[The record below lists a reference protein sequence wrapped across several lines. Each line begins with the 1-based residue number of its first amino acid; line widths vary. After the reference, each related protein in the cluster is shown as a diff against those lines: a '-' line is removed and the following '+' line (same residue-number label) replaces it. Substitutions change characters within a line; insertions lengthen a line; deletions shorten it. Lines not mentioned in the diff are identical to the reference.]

1 MVIYFIPIWLII
13 LVIVGIFG
21 AALEEIKT
29 IIKVTMVVYY
39 VTQILRLIFR
49 LTDYNESKESV
60 LGIVITNI
68 LKALTSTVTLYF
80 CISHL
85 LSQDEKYG
93 GIRVLVFI
101 ALFGIAFFTEIC
113 ISSSMSD
120 EYFWP
125 YFWGDL
131 IFTAGTP
138 IMILIA
144 YCLCKPN

>member
-39 VTQILRLIFR
+39 VIQILRLIFR

-68 LKALTSTVTLYF
+68 LKALTTTVTLYF

-85 LSQDEKYG
+85 
-93 GIRVLVFI
+93 
-101 ALFGIAFFTEIC
+101 
-113 ISSSMSD
+113 
-120 EYFWP
+120 
-125 YFWGDL
+125 
-131 IFTAGTP
+131 
-138 IMILIA
+138 
-144 YCLCKPN
+144 